1 MPIAFDTLRVGKKYR
16 LTNYG
21 ESMEFIIIS
30 RLNGNNFLLKDIH
43 TLETYPILDLIKY
56 GRGSDYDLEPLE
68 N

>member
-21 ESMEFIIIS
+21 DCMEFIILA